1 MNLSEREWTV
11 LNALWKTSGAELGVL
26 VNELYKETGWNR
38 NTVHTYLTRMEAKG
52 LVRINKDVTPHIYC
66 AMIDRESCQ
75 QKERHSFLNRVYSG
89 STGDLIAAFLKEPAL
104 HVPQALP
111 HSAFRLFIERGR
123 GRGGT
128 RCCGTGSPHR
138 R

>member
-1 MNLSEREWTV
+1 MLFQLTEPEWAV
-11 LNALWKTSGAELGVL
+11 MQALWQGKSMTLGQITTAL
-26 VNELYKETGWNR
+26 EPIKHWSR

-89 STGDLIAAFLKEPAL
+89 STGDLIAAFLKEEPIS
-104 HVPQALP
+104 QE
-111 HSAFRLFIERGR
+111 EREKLR
-123 GRGGT
+123 KILDDMEV
-128 RCCGTGSPHR
+128 
-138 R
+138 